1 LNDRTPEVSE
11 VVSESADRRGLLPA
25 SKGTVLWILLAITLM
40 LGISLGGLRWRLHRQ
55 ILQLQGAALGLAVG
69 FVAGR
74 LTAPRP

>member
-1 LNDRTPEVSE
+1 MNDRSPEASE
-11 VVSESADRRGLLPA
+11 VVSESAGRRGLLRS
-25 SKGTVLWILLAITLM
+25 SKGTVLWILLATTLL